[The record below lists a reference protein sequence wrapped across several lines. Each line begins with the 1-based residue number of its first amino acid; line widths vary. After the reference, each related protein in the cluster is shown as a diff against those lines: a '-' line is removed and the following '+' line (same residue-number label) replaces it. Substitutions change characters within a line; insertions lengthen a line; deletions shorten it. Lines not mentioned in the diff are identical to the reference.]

1 LSSRRRAH
9 LPATQPSSTGRWVA
23 GMLAVIVFT
32 VVLALV
38 AEQSQH
44 GRSIVSGVFEFLLKY
59 MGVFAL
65 IGMTTAVG
73 VGLVATDRIIMKPG
87 HRVVAQAVHRG
98 VSLATLTSL
107 VAHIVLEIVA
117 HKSNVIDSVVPF
129 LADNRTLYV
138 GLGTVA
144 SDLIVLIVVTGF
156 LRGRFAG
163 QHPAAWRAI
172 HAIAYFAWPLSIIH
186 GLMAG
191 RTAKPY
197 VDWSY
202 GACVALVALALGIR
216 FAATV
221 RADEEKLAHPV
232 PDRLSVPAEG
242 LLPGTRVSMAPIG
255 TGAMGGAALGGTGA
269 GLRALPAGS
278 GAARAAGMG
287 ASTGN
292 LPRVTAPQSGPMY
305 LNAQQMAP
313 DQLAQ
318 QQAAE
323 QRMAQERMAYQ
334 QAAAQQVATPPMGLP
349 QLPPQPQAAAPYQP
363 APHLAAPYQPAPHL
377 AAPYQP
383 APHRPA
389 PHQPAP
395 HMAGPQMPAPQ
406 MPAPHLAAPPM
417 PAPAGGPYYDGPPVA
432 PPGQWQHNDPG
443 LRMDST
449 DPIGWPAP
457 PEWSDARGWTGMPG
471 GAQR

>member
-1 LSSRRRAH
+1 MPSRRRAC
-9 LPATQPSSTGRWVA
+9 LPATQPSSRGRVLA
-23 GMLAVIVFT
+23 GSIAVIAIT

-38 AEQSQH
+38 AEQSPH
-44 GRSIVSGVFEFLLKY
+44 GRSIVSGVYEFLLKY

-98 VSLATLTSL
+98 VSLATVTSL
-107 VAHIVLEIVA
+107 AAHIVLEIVA
-117 HKSNVIDSVVPF
+117 HKSHAIDSVVPF
-129 LADNRTLYV
+129 LAGNRTLYV

-144 SDLIVLIVVTGF
+144 SDLIVLIVITGF

-163 QHPAAWRAI
+163 QHPGAWRAI
-172 HAIAYFAWPLSIIH
+172 HAIAYAAWPLSIIH

-202 GACVALVALALGIR
+202 GACVALVALAMGIR
-216 FAATV
+216 FAASV
-221 RADEEKLAHPV
+221 RTDEEKLAHPV
-232 PDRLSVPAEG
+232 PDRIGVPAEG
-242 LLPGTRVSMAPIG
+242 LLPGTSVSMAPL
-255 TGAMGGAALGGTGA
+255 GGAATGA
-269 GLRALPAGS
+269 GTLGGLSALPAGS
-278 GAARAAGMG
+278 APGRGGGPGAT
-287 ASTGN
+287 TGN
-292 LPRVTAPQSGPMY
+292 LARVTARQAGPLY
-305 LNAQQMAP
+305 NNAQQMAP

-334 QAAAQQVATPPMGLP
+334 QAAQQAVTPPMGLP
-349 QLPPQPQAAAPYQP
+349 QMP
-363 APHLAAPYQPAPHL
+363 A
-377 AAPYQP
+377 
-383 APHRPA
+383 
-389 PHQPAP
+389 HQMPAP
-395 HMAGPQMPAPQ
+395 HMAGPQAPAPQ
-406 MPAPHLAAPPM
+406 MAAPQM
-417 PAPAGGPYYDGPPVA
+417 AAPQMAATQAAGPYYDGPPVA
-432 PPGQWQHNDPG
+432 PAGQWQQHDPG

-471 GAQR
+471 EGQR

>member
-1 LSSRRRAH
+1 MSSRRRAH
-9 LPATQPSSTGRWVA
+9 LPATQPSSAGRWVA
-23 GMLAVIVFT
+23 GVLAVIVFT

-44 GRSIVSGVFEFLLKY
+44 GRSIVSGVFEFLLTY

-117 HKSNVIDSVVPF
+117 HKSKVIDSVVPF

-144 SDLIVLIVVTGF
+144 SDLIVLIVITGF

-255 TGAMGGAALGGTGA
+255 SGGGAMGGAALGGAGA
-269 GLRALPAGS
+269 GLRALPAGA
-278 GAARAAGMG
+278 GAGRGAGMG
-287 ASTGN
+287 PSTGN
-292 LPRVTAPQSGPMY
+292 LPRVTAPQTGPMY

-349 QLPPQPQAAAPYQP
+349 QLRPQQQAPASYPPAPHQPAPYQP
-363 APHLAAPYQPAPHL
+363 AQ
-377 AAPYQP
+377 
-383 APHRPA
+383 
-389 PHQPAP
+389 HQPAP
-395 HMAGPQMPAPQ
+395 HMAGPQMPVPQMPAPQ
-406 MPAPHLAAPPM
+406 MPGPHLAAPPM

-432 PPGQWQHNDPG
+432 PPGQWQQSDPG

>member
-1 LSSRRRAH
+1 M
-9 LPATQPSSTGRWVA
+9 PATQPSPAGRWVA
-23 GMLAVIVFT
+23 GSSAVIVIT

-38 AEQSQH
+38 AEQTPH
-44 GRSIVSGVFEFLLKY
+44 GRSIVSGVDVFLLRY

-65 IGMTTAVG
+65 IGLTTAVG
-73 VGLVATDRIIMKPG
+73 VGLVATDRIVMRPG

-98 VSLATLTSL
+98 VSLAALTSL

-117 HKSNVIDSVVPF
+117 HRSHAIDAVVPF
-129 LADNRTLYV
+129 LAQNRTLYV

-144 SDLIVLIVVTGF
+144 SDLVALIVITGF

-163 QHPAAWRAI
+163 RHPGAWRAL
-172 HAIAYFAWPLSIIH
+172 HAIAYLAWPLSIIH

-221 RADEEKLAHPV
+221 RAEDEKVAHPV
-232 PDRLSVPAEG
+232 PDRVSVPADG
-242 LLPGTRVSMAPIG
+242 LLPGSRVAMAPL
-255 TGAMGGAALGGTGA
+255 GAATMGAGALGGAQT
-269 GLRALPAGS
+269 GLRALPAGPVHG
-278 GAARAAGMG
+278 GAPG
-287 ASTGN
+287 ANTGS
-292 LPRVTAPQSGPMY
+292 LPRVIAQQSGPLY

-323 QRMAQERMAYQ
+323 QRMAQQRMAHQ
-334 QAAAQQVATPPMGLP
+334 QEAVRQMATPPMGLP
-349 QLPPQPQAAAPYQP
+349 Q
-363 APHLAAPYQPAPHL
+363 
-377 AAPYQP
+377 
-383 APHRPA
+383 
-389 PHQPAP
+389 
-395 HMAGPQMPAPQ
+395 MPAPQ
-406 MPAPHLAAPPM
+406 LAAHQVPAHQVPAPQLTAPYLAGP
-417 PAPAGGPYYDGPPVA
+417 PAGGPYYDGPKANGPYHDGPKANGPYHDGPKANGPYYDGPPVA
-432 PPGQWQHNDPG
+432 PAGQWRRPDPG
-443 LRMDST
+443 LQMDAT
-449 DPIGWPAP
+449 DPHGWPAP
-457 PEWSDARGWTGMPG
+457 AEWTDPRDWTGMPG

>member
-1 LSSRRRAH
+1 M
-9 LPATQPSSTGRWVA
+9 PATQPSSTGRWVA
-23 GMLAVIVFT
+23 GVLAVIVAT

-38 AEQSQH
+38 AERSQH
-44 GRSIVSGVFEFLLKY
+44 GRSIVSGVFEFLLTY

-65 IGMTTAVG
+65 IGATTAVG

-117 HKSNVIDSVVPF
+117 HKSRVIDSVVPF
-129 LADNRTLYV
+129 LAGNRTLYV

-144 SDLIVLIVVTGF
+144 SDLIVLIVITGF

-202 GACVALVALALGIR
+202 GACVALVALGLGIR

-255 TGAMGGAALGGTGA
+255 AGAMGGAALGGAALGGTGA

-278 GAARAAGMG
+278 GAVRRAGMG

-292 LPRVTAPQSGPMY
+292 LPRVTAPQTGPVY
-305 LNAQQMAP
+305 LSAQQMAP

-349 QLPPQPQAAAPYQP
+349 LRPQQQAPAPYP
-363 APHLAAPYQPAPHL
+363 AAPHLAGPRQ
-377 AAPYQP
+377 
-383 APHRPA
+383 PA

-395 HMAGPQMPAPQ
+395 HLAGTHLSGPQ

-449 DPIGWPAP
+449 DPIGWQAP
-457 PEWSDARGWTGMPG
+457 PEWSDARGWTGTPG

>member
-9 LPATQPSSTGRWVA
+9 LPATQPSSAGRWVA
-23 GMLAVIVFT
+23 GVLAVIVFT

-44 GRSIVSGVFEFLLKY
+44 GRSIVSGVFEFLLTY

-117 HKSNVIDSVVPF
+117 HKSKVIDSVVPF

-144 SDLIVLIVVTGF
+144 SDLIVLIVITGF

-255 TGAMGGAALGGTGA
+255 SGGGAMGGAALGGAGA
-269 GLRALPAGS
+269 GLRALPAGA
-278 GAARAAGMG
+278 GAGRGAGMG
-287 ASTGN
+287 PSTGN
-292 LPRVTAPQSGPMY
+292 LPRVTAPQTGPMY

-349 QLPPQPQAAAPYQP
+349 QLRPQQQAPASYPPAPHQPAPYQP
-363 APHLAAPYQPAPHL
+363 AQ
-377 AAPYQP
+377 
-383 APHRPA
+383 
-389 PHQPAP
+389 HQPAP
-395 HMAGPQMPAPQ
+395 HMAGPQMPVPQMPAPQ
-406 MPAPHLAAPPM
+406 MPGPHLAAPPM

-432 PPGQWQHNDPG
+432 PPGQWQQSDPG